1 MGEVMHKVLN
11 WKLMQNVVQHMQN
24 DMEDGLHPML
34 NCRSMQNLA

>member
-1 MGEVMHKVLN
+1 MGEGMHKVLN
-11 WKLMQNVVQHMQN
+11 WKRMQNVVQHMQN